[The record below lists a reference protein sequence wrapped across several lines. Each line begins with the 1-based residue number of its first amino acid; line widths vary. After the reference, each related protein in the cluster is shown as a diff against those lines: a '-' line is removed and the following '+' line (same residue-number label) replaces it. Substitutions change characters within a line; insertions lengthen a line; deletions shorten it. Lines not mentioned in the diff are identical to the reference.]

1 VNNREVDMREVMRF
15 ELLAKL
21 GYAARGIVF
30 LLVAVLALFSGMAG
44 GQPETKT
51 AISTLLQQ
59 PLGRVWVGLIGVGL
73 LGFVAWRLAQSIA
86 DADGQGNDG
95 KAMIIRAALLGSA
108 VTYTGLAVYALGH
121 AVSASGDSGGSGE
134 KGLAQWVMSQPFG
147 SYVAIAIGLGLM
159 VGGIVTGAKGAL
171 RKFEKYVQ
179 FPDRS
184 GVLSYICV
192 YGLMARGAVF
202 SITGILFAYAGFK
215 VDPDQAGGIADA
227 LEWLRELPFG
237 SVLYVVIAIG
247 LAAFGVYNLIAA
259 KYRTVKGPRLN
270 DVKRGAPLNLRH

>member
-1 VNNREVDMREVMRF
+1 MREVMRF
-15 ELLAKL
+15 EMLAKM

-30 LLVAVLALFSGMAG
+30 LLVAALALFSGIAG

-51 AISTLLQQ
+51 AISTVLHQ
-59 PLGRVWVGLIGVGL
+59 PLGRVWVGLIGLGL
-73 LGFVAWRLAQSIA
+73 LGFATWRLAQSIA

-134 KGLAQWVMSQPFG
+134 KGLAEWVMSQPFG
-147 SYVAIAIGLGLM
+147 SYIAIAIGVGLIA
-159 VGGIVTGAKGAL
+159 GGIVTAVKGAF
-171 RKFEKYVQ
+171 RKFEKYVH

-184 GVLSYICV
+184 GVLSYICM
-192 YGLMARGAVF
+192 YGLVARGAVF
-202 SITGILFAYAGFK
+202 SVTGILFTYAGIK
-215 VDPDQAGGIADA
+215 VDPDQAGGIAEA

-237 SVLYVVIAIG
+237 SVLYVAIAIG

-259 KYRTVKGPRLN
+259 KYRTVKGPRLD
-270 DVKRGAPLNLRH
+270 DVKRAISLNLRR